1 MWYMLLIQ
9 SDKMGEMGF
18 KIAVGHAQK
27 SVLTPYNC
35 SDRMMLYIYSDV
47 MVGDYVLSA
56 GRATD
61 SGPGLH
67 SNLMWSL

>member
-1 MWYMLLIQ
+1 
-9 SDKMGEMGF
+9 
-18 KIAVGHAQK
+18 
-27 SVLTPYNC
+27 
-35 SDRMMLYIYSDV
+35 MLYIYSDI

-67 SNLMWSL
+67 SNLAWSLYDKVVVYSCFEIAI